1 MIKLDKIL
9 NNVECETIQGFDK
22 DFANINI
29 SDICTDTRDI
39 KDSSVFICLKGAKF
53 DSHEKIKEI
62 ISSKISALVVENIS
76 SEDLSYIKEY
86 KKDLVVL
93 KAENTRKALSVLSIN
108 YFEEPH
114 KKLKLIALTG
124 TKGKTTTSFMIKSII
139 ETYGKK
145 CGLIGTTGV
154 IYGKNHIE
162 IVNTTP
168 GSYDL
173 NKYLHDMAIDGIE
186 YVVMEISSQ
195 AFKLDRVYGLEFE
208 YGVFLNISP
217 DHIGADEHENYEEYL
232 SCKMEIIKMSK
243 NFVLNV
249 DSDDASTVYNKAKS
263 ILDENKIITYGINSA
278 KYDSKDVNFVAENLS
293 YDKKKLGLRFNIKGD
308 SFEYHIPLIG
318 RYNVYNALAAISV
331 ARLIG
336 ISDEK
341 ISESLSKITIPGR
354 CEIVYKNDDFIIMVD
369 YAHNAIAM
377 ENLLSTLR
385 EFEPARLVVL
395 FGCGGNRS
403 KDRRYGM
410 GKVGA
415 KYADLNILTA
425 DNSRF
430 EKTTDIINDIKST
443 LIPAGGNFVEIEDR
457 RDAIRFAIENAKK
470 GDLIA
475 VIGKGHEPYN
485 EVNGTRTHFLDSEE
499 ILKIISELKL

>member
-1 MIKLDKIL
+1 MIEYLDKIL
-9 NNVECETIQGFDK
+9 NNLEYEIIQGNDR
-22 DFANINI
+22 DFASIYV
-29 SDICTDTRDI
+29 SDICTDTRNI
-39 KDSSVFICLKGAKF
+39 KDSSVFVCLKGSKF
-53 DSHEKIKEI
+53 DSHDKIKEI
-62 ISSKISALVVENIS
+62 ASSNISCIVVEHIKH
-76 SEDLSYIKEY
+76 EDLSFISNSKNLVLIKV
-86 KKDLVVL
+86 KN
-93 KAENTRKALSVLSIN
+93 ARKALSILSIN
-108 YFEEPH
+108 YFEDPGS
-114 KKLKLIALTG
+114 KLKIIALTG
-124 TKGKTTTSFMIKSII
+124 TKGKTTTSFMIKDILEKS
-139 ETYGKK
+139 GKK
-145 CGLIGTTGV
+145 AGLVGTTGV
-154 IYGKNHIE
+154 IYGTNHIE

-173 NKYLHDMAIDGIE
+173 NKYFYDMIHEGIE
-186 YVVMEISSQ
+186 YVVIEISSQ
-195 AFKLDRVYGLEFE
+195 AFKLDRVYGLLFE
-208 YGVFLNISP
+208 YGLFLNISP

-232 SCKMEIIKMSK
+232 SCKMEIINCSK
-243 NFVLNV
+243 NFILNV
-249 DSDDASTVYNKAKS
+249 DSDDASKVYKKAEEV
-263 ILDENKIITYGINSA
+263 LDKDHIITYSINL
-278 KYDSKDVNFVAENLS
+278 KTYESKQVNFVAENIS

-318 RYNVYNALAAISV
+318 RYNVYNALAAITV
-331 ARLIG
+331 ARLVG

-385 EFEPARLVVL
+385 EFEPTRLVVL